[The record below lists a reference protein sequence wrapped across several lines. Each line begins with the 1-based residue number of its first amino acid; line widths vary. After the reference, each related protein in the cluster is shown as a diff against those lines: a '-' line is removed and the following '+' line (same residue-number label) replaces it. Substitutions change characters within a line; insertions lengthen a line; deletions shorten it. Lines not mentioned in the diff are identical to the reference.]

1 MHCSKILKFIIQI
14 FKTIN
19 NKKKKEFKEIKFNHL
34 MSIYELNYHNLKQVL
49 NFRSQKNFQRS
60 KINKNLII
68 DDVYQD
74 KFTRIFKMY
83 HKFSY
88 DEQLQTNTTFSIKPH
103 LIFYMYE
110 DAQLLEVKSLKDN
123 RMFEST
129 MSHKI
134 KLNLNLF
141 YWLKNYINQ

>member
-1 MHCSKILKFIIQI
+1 M

>member
-1 MHCSKILKFIIQI
+1 MFR
-14 FKTIN
+14 TIE
-19 NKKKKEFKEIKFNHL
+19 KKKKKDFKEIKFNHL
-34 MSIYELNYHNLKQVL
+34 MSIYELNYHNFKQLL
-49 NFRSQKNFQRS
+49 NFRSLKTTQELQIK
-60 KINKNLII
+60 KNLII
-68 DDVYQD
+68 DDVYHD

-88 DEQLQTNTTFSIKPH
+88 DEQLHTNRTFSIKPH
-103 LIFYMYE
+103 LIFYLYE

-123 RMFEST
+123 RTFEST

-141 YWLKNYINQ
+141 YWLKKYINQ

>member
-1 MHCSKILKFIIQI
+1 MFR
-14 FKTIN
+14 TIE
-19 NKKKKEFKEIKFNHL
+19 NKKKRKFKEIKFNHL
-34 MSIYELNYHNLKQVL
+34 MSIYELNYYNLKQIL
-49 NFRSQKNFQRS
+49 NFRSQKNFQDS
-60 KINKNLII
+60 KVNKNLII

-88 DEQLQTNTTFSIKPH
+88 DEQLHSNATFSIKPH

-110 DAQLLEVKSLKDN
+110 DAQLLEVKSLRDN

>member
-1 MHCSKILKFIIQI
+1 M
-14 FKTIN
+14 FKNIN
-19 NKKKKEFKEIKFNHL
+19 NNKKKEFKEIKFNHL

>member
-1 MHCSKILKFIIQI
+1 MFRNDKE
-14 FKTIN
+14 
-19 NKKKKEFKEIKFNHL
+19 NKRAGYKEINFNHL
-34 MSIYELNYHNLKQVL
+34 MSIYELNYHNFKQAI
-49 NFRSQKNFQRS
+49 NS
-60 KINKNLII
+60 KFANKHNRKQSKNLII
-68 DDVYQD
+68 EDIFHD

-88 DEQLQTNTTFSIKPH
+88 DDQVQYSKTFSIKPH

-123 RMFEST
+123 QNFQST
-129 MSHKI
+129 IDNKI

-141 YWLKNYINQ
+141 YWLKTIINQ

>member
-1 MHCSKILKFIIQI
+1 MFRAIE
-14 FKTIN
+14 
-19 NKKKKEFKEIKFNHL
+19 NKKKREFKEIKFNHL
-34 MSIYELNYHNLKQVL
+34 MSIYELNYHNLKQIL
-49 NFRSQKNFQRS
+49 NLRSQKTFQDS
-60 KINKNLII
+60 KVNRNLII

-88 DEQLQTNTTFSIKPH
+88 DEQLHINSTFSIKPH

-123 RMFEST
+123 RTFEST